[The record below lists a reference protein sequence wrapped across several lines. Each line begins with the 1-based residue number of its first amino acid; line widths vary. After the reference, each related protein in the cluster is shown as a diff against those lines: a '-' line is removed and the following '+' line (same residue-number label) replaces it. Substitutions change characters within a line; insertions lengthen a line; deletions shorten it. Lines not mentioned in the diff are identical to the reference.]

1 MLNNGNK
8 DNNDENK
15 IIRISKL
22 IIMEDENYF
31 KMINGIEFDHG
42 KL

>member
-8 DNNDENK
+8 DNNDNNK
-15 IIRISKL
+15 CRISKL
-22 IIMEDENYF
+22 NIIIDENYF
-31 KMINGIEFDHG
+31 KIMNGIEFNHG